1 MGLRGMGFLRERG
14 YRIRFDHGVFS
25 RTQYL
30 AGDDARRRAELLA
43 ALSDGEVRAILA
55 GRGGYGANR
64 IVHDLSWERLA
75 DNPPWIIGFSDITA
89 LHVEAARVGV
99 GSLHAPHLNALG
111 GGWEPSRAAW
121 LDALESPTRT
131 RVHALQPVRP
141 GRASGVLSGG
151 NLTILHACAAAG
163 RLRLPEACIL
173 FLEDIGERPYR
184 IDRALTTL
192 IVGGHLSTV
201 RGIVLGGFTDCQP
214 GPDGA
219 RIEDVLAERLGQ
231 LGVPIVSGL
240 PVGHGD
246 VNEPLLLGARV
257 LLDGSTLTVNP

>member
-1 MGLRGMGFLRERG
+1 MGFLAARG
-14 YRIRFDHGVFS
+14 YRIRFDHSVFS

-43 ALSDGEVRAILA
+43 ALSDKEVRAILA

-64 IVHDLSWERLA
+64 IVHGLPWHRLA
-75 DNPPWIIGFSDITA
+75 ENPPWIIGFSDITA
-89 LHVEAARVGV
+89 LHVEAARMGV

-111 GGWEPSRAAW
+111 VGWEANRAAW
-121 LDALESPTRT
+121 LDALEAPQKT
-131 RVHALQPVRP
+131 RVHRLQQVLP
-141 GRASGVLSGG
+141 GRAEGVLWGG

-184 IDRALTTL
+184 VDRALTTL
-192 IVGGHLSTV
+192 ILGGHLSTV
-201 RGIVLGGFTDCQP
+201 RGVVLGGFTDCQP

-231 LGVPIVSGL
+231 LGVPILAGL

-246 VNEPLLLGARV
+246 LNEPLLLGARAV
-257 LLDGSTLTVNP
+257 MNEATLTLNG